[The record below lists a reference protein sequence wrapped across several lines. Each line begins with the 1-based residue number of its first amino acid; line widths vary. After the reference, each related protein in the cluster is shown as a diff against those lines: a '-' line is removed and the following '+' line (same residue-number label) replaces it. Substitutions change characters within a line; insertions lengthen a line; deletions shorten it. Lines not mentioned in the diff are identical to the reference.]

1 MLRVRGSEYLHG
13 SVVFS
18 FMHIDT
24 RSARIWVHQQGD
36 GPAVLLIGGTGDPA
50 ESWQAQIE
58 AFSHRYRVVAPDNRG
73 AGRSSLPAS
82 GVTIPA
88 MAEDAAEV
96 LRSLGIVHAHVAG
109 FSMGGAIAQELA
121 ITHPDLVGS
130 LVLSGTWAAPDV
142 YFRRMV
148 ASWIVAARNASSER
162 ELLESFFLWIY
173 SRKWHEDGTVDRLI
187 DETLESPLAQD
198 AHGFFA
204 QAQACVDWEGSAE
217 RLRSVTVPT
226 LVIVGDEDI
235 ACPPRLSQ
243 PIRAAMPHAELA
255 VIRGG
260 AHQPFQERPDEYNSI
275 VADFWARVDRPQQI
289 AAAASVS

>member
-1 MLRVRGSEYLHG
+1 
-13 SVVFS
+13 
-18 FMHIDT
+18 MHIDT
-24 RSARIWVHQQGD
+24 HSARIWVHQQGD

-50 ESWQAQIE
+50 ESWQAQID
-58 AFSHRYRVVAPDNRG
+58 AFSDRYRVVAPDNRG
-73 AGRSSLPAS
+73 AGRSPLPAS
-82 GVTIPA
+82 GVTISA

-96 LRSLGIVHAHVAG
+96 LRSLGIVQAHVAG

-130 LVLSGTWAAPDV
+130 LVLSGTWSAPDA

-173 SRKWHEDGTVDRLI
+173 SRGWHEDGTVDRLI

-198 AHGFFA
+198 ADGFFA
-204 QAQACVDWEGSAE
+204 QAQACVDWEGAAE
-217 RLRSVTVPT
+217 RLRSVTIPT

-235 ACPPRLSQ
+235 ACPPRLSE
-243 PIRAAMPHAELA
+243 PIREAMPHAELA
-255 VIRGG
+255 MIRGG
-260 AHQPFQERPDEYNSI
+260 AHQPFQEKPDDYNSI
-275 VADFWARVDRPQQI
+275 VADFWGRVDRSQQP
-289 AAAASVS
+289 AAAASVG